1 MKLQPKEIEIL
12 HKYGYPDED
21 IPQIEKAISKTKYYD
36 CDNLGHEK
44 RISIKKAKE
53 LLGIEKFLSGVARSA
68 FHFTS
73 FRDYNDTHGVFFD
86 SHELFNEQE

>member
-1 MKLQPKEIEIL
+1 MKLTKKEIEIL
-12 HKYGYPDED
+12 YGYGYPDED
-21 IPQIEKAISKTKYYD
+21 IPQIEEAISKTKYYD

-53 LLGIEKFLSGVARSA
+53 LLGIESFLSGIARSA

-73 FRDYNDTHGVFFD
+73 FREYNDTHGIFFD
-86 SHELFNEQE
+86 SYNLFDK